1 MVEEAVA
8 LFELEEKNPDRTG
21 PEKSTILS
29 KVQKNKKTKVEEAV
43 EVLRGP
49 VSLELEEKN
58 PDGPGPEKSTI
69 LSKVAEVALG
79 QVVNDKT
86 TAKYEKDWKHFLSF
100 LEPNNKPEHVTE
112 IALLNYFGSIQNDF
126 VPSTLRSKHSSL
138 KNRAVHNYDFN
149 IDPFFHVS
157 KLLSS
162 LEKNS
167 RHTVKKSI
175 DHVILQKAMHE
186 SSTSYRTLGHGD
198 SGSQCTWQNK

>member
-1 MVEEAVA
+1 VRPLQTINFQSAGGEAEKTCMPHRKKKRMVEEAVA
-8 LFELEEKNPDRTG
+8 LFELEEKNPDRT
-21 PEKSTILS
+21 
-29 KVQKNKKTKVEEAV
+29 
-43 EVLRGP
+43 
-49 VSLELEEKN
+49 
-58 PDGPGPEKSTI
+58 GPEKSTI

-138 KNRAVHNYDFN
+138 KNRALHNYD
-149 IDPFFHVS
+149 IDINPFLRVS

-162 LEKNS
+162 LEK
-167 RHTVKKSI
+167 
-175 DHVILQKAMHE
+175 
-186 SSTSYRTLGHGD
+186 TLRM
-198 SGSQCTWQNK
+198 Q